1 MTPEYRKLIERAFN
15 ESEFLSQLLLKFDL
29 YHINYSLDNKWALAK
44 YLNDLFRTFRHCPSL
59 EKDFKTWLISNV
71 DELVTKSKLASW
83 ITDAAREIDVVD
95 SNASKRKCNTSKR
108 RWMIVWLSKAWIAK
122 HGIKKFMQRTYHS
135 KRRLNKKKKSAIN

>member
-15 ESEFLSQLLLKFDL
+15 ESESLSQLLLKFDL
-29 YHINYSLDNKWALAK
+29 YHINYSLDDKWALAK

-95 SNASKRKCNTSKR
+95 SNTSKR
-108 RWMIVWLSKAWIAK
+108 RQMRVWLSKAWIAK
-122 HGIKKFMQRTYHS
+122 HGIKKFMQRTHHS